1 MSLFVDSFF
10 SFRSSFIYTSRHAK
24 THCGPSGTHTHTQ
37 SPPHIYMCLC
47 VCVYTHVPA
56 CLHTCV
62 YVYYIVFRQA
72 LLSSSI
78 LHTSSN
84 LLYCLLMRL
93 VVGCSLDCNVYFVVK
108 KNKKKTVE
116 CGDKKGYQ
124 KKMHCARRYKF
135 PSQFT
140 ADKMILKA

>member
-1 MSLFVDSFF
+1 MKCKCKLRMYFCILCAIFVCLRIFHNVSFVDSFF

-24 THCGPSGTHTHTQ
+24 THCGPSGTHTHT
-37 SPPHIYMCLC
+37 HHHTIYMCLC

-84 LLYCLLMRL
+84 LLYSLLIRL
-93 VVGCSLDCNVYFVVK
+93 FVGCSLDCNVYFVVK
-108 KNKKKTVE
+108 KNKKNST
-116 CGDKKGYQ
+116 
-124 KKMHCARRYKF
+124 MWR
-135 PSQFT
+135 
-140 ADKMILKA
+140 

>member
-1 MSLFVDSFF
+1 MQMQTTHVFLYFMCNICLLAYISQCLFSSIHFFLFVHLL
-10 SFRSSFIYTSRHAK
+10 YTLHVTLK
-24 THCGPSGTHTHTQ
+24 PIVGPLAHTHTQ

-72 LLSSSI
+72 LLSSSL

-84 LLYCLLMRL
+84 LLYCLLIRL

-108 KNKKKTVE
+108 KNKKK
-116 CGDKKGYQ
+116 Q
-124 KKMHCARRYKF
+124 
-135 PSQFT
+135 
-140 ADKMILKA
+140 